1 MSPRHY
7 AAAYLSAKGKGE
19 AAERKALEGLP
30 MAGRESRECRL
41 FGMVRKKHITRQ
53 SKSLNP

>member
-30 MAGRESRECRL
+30 VEWRDLVKTHIRIQGQRNGGRRN
-41 FGMVRKKHITRQ
+41 
-53 SKSLNP
+53 KS